1 MLMSVE
7 NDLLGE
13 LNNDTTK
20 DHVAE
25 IMWYDAQP
33 ENGAYSITINYVRNS
48 YIH

>member
-1 MLMSVE
+1 MPLMLMSVE

-25 IMWYDAQP
+25 IM
-33 ENGAYSITINYVRNS
+33 
-48 YIH
+48 